1 MTLDKLFLSLHVF
14 GAFIWIG
21 GLFALLAFLEAFGA
35 ETDPAAR
42 SRLVRFLRQAAI
54 VPDVGA
60 TIAIGFGLYWL
71 LKYDVLLKMPYMHI
85 KLTLVAVVIGLHGYF
100 KVKAKKA
107 RKGEGFTP
115 PPVAMKMLLSL
126 VALGIITFV
135 VSKWPLP
142 SA

>member
-21 GLFALLAFLEAFGA
+21 GLFALAAFLDAFGA

-42 SRLVRFLRQAAI
+42 SRLVKFLRQAAI

-60 TIAIGFGLYWL
+60 TIAIVFGVHWLFKFKLYQ
-71 LKYDVLLKMPYMHI
+71 MPYMHF
-85 KLTLVAVVIGLHGYF
+85 KLTLVAVLIGLHGYL

-115 PPVAMKMLLSL
+115 PPVAIKGLMSL
-126 VALGIITFV
+126 VALGIIVFV

-142 SA
+142 S

>member
-21 GLFALLAFLEAFGA
+21 GLFALAAFLDAFGA

-42 SRLVRFLRQAAI
+42 SRLVKFLRQAAI

-60 TIAIGFGLYWL
+60 TIAILCGVHWLFKFKLYQ
-71 LKYDVLLKMPYMHI
+71 MPYMHI
-85 KLTLVAVVIGLHGYF
+85 KLTLVAVLIGLHGYL

-115 PPVAMKMLLSL
+115 PPVAIKGLMSL
-126 VALGIITFV
+126 VALGIIIFV

-142 SA
+142 S

>member
-21 GLFALLAFLEAFGA
+21 GLFALAAFLDAFGA

-42 SRLVRFLRQAAI
+42 GRMTKFLRQAAI

-60 TIAIGFGLYWL
+60 TIAIVFGLHWL
-71 LKYDVLLKMPYMHI
+71 FRFKLYQMPYMHI
-85 KLTLVAVVIGLHGYF
+85 KLTLVAVVIGLHGYL
-100 KVKAKKA
+100 KMKAKKA
-107 RKGEGFTP
+107 RKGEAFTA
-115 PPVAMKMLLSL
+115 PPVAMKLLLSL
-126 VALGIITFV
+126 TALGIILFV

-142 SA
+142 S

>member
-21 GLFALLAFLEAFGA
+21 GLFALAAFLDAFGA

-42 SRLVRFLRQAAI
+42 SRLTKFLRQAAI
-54 VPDVGA
+54 VPDIGA
-60 TIAIGFGLYWL
+60 TIAIVFGVHWLFKFKLYQ
-71 LKYDVLLKMPYMHI
+71 MPYMHI
-85 KLTLVAVVIGLHGYF
+85 KLTLVAVLIGLHGYL

-115 PPVAMKMLLSL
+115 PPVAIKGLMSL
-126 VALGIITFV
+126 VALGIIIFV

-142 SA
+142 S

>member
-14 GAFIWIG
+14 GAFMWIG
-21 GLFALLAFLEAFGA
+21 GLFALAAFLDAFAA

-42 SRLVRFLRQAAI
+42 GRLAKFLRQAAI
-54 VPDVGA
+54 VPDIGA
-60 TIAIGFGLYWL
+60 TIAIIFGVYWL
-71 LKYDVLLKMPYMHI
+71 VQFKVYKLPYMHI

-100 KVKAKKA
+100 KMKAKKA
-107 RKGEGFTP
+107 RKGEAFTAP
-115 PPVAMKMLLSL
+115 PAAVKMVLSL

-142 SA
+142 S

>member
-21 GLFALLAFLEAFGA
+21 GLFALAAFLDAFAA

-42 SRLVRFLRQAAI
+42 GRLSKFLRQASI

-60 TIAIGFGLYWL
+60 TIAIVFGAHWLFRFKLYQ
-71 LKYDVLLKMPYMHI
+71 MPYMHI
-85 KLTLVAVVIGLHGYF
+85 KLTLVVVVIGLHGYF

-107 RKGEGFTP
+107 RKGEAFTAP
-115 PPVAMKMLLSL
+115 PAAMKMLLSL
-126 VALGIITFV
+126 TALGIILFV

-142 SA
+142 S